1 MWRIDPPAQTNVTD
15 IYDTRASAWWDFND
29 PIFEPLHAM
38 VPARLAYLDRH
49 GIDVSGHRILDAG
62 VGGGYVA
69 EALAARGAD
78 VVGVDLA
85 PGALA
90 AADHR
95 LRASGRFQPGLA
107 SVTALPV
114 RDASVDVV
122 VSTDVLVHV
131 PEALGGAAAG
141 IAEAARVLRP
151 GGVFWFSTVNSTAL
165 ARFVLITLGEDVL
178 RIVHKGTHEPAT
190 FLSPARMQAL
200 CEEVGLEIVAR
211 EGVGPVGLRRG
222 HGGRPTL
229 RMGRLPTTAVMWQ
242 GHAIKRTASTAR
254 HSQARRGAS
263 ANAA

>member
-1 MWRIDPPAQTNVTD
+1 MWRLNPPAQTNITD
-15 IYDTRASAWWDFND
+15 IYDTRASSWWDFSD

-49 GIDVSGHRILDAG
+49 GLDVAGRRVLDAG

-69 EALAARGAD
+69 EALTARGAD

-85 PGALA
+85 GGALR
-90 AADHR
+90 AADGR
-95 LRASGRFQPGLA
+95 LRDTGRFQPALA
-107 SVTALPV
+107 SVTALPL
-114 RDASVDVV
+114 RDGSVDVV

-131 PEALGGAAAG
+131 PDAAGGAAAG

-151 GGVFWFSTVNSTAL
+151 GGLFWFSTINSTAL
-165 ARFVLITLGEDVL
+165 ARFVLITLGEDIL
-178 RIVHKGTHEPAT
+178 RVVHKGTHEPAT
-190 FLSPARMQAL
+190 FIAPERMRAL
-200 CEEVGLEIVAR
+200 CGAAGLDVVAS

-242 GHAIKRTASTAR
+242 GHAI
-254 HSQARRGAS
+254 RRA
-263 ANAA
+263 

>member
-1 MWRIDPPAQTNVTD
+1 MWRLDPPAQTNVTD
-15 IYDTRASAWWDFND
+15 IYGTRASSWWDFSD

-49 GIDVSGHRILDAG
+49 GLDVAGRRVLDAG

-69 EALAARGAD
+69 EALAGRGAD

-85 PGALA
+85 PGALR
-90 AADHR
+90 AADER
-95 LRASGRFQPGLA
+95 LRSCGRFQPALA
-107 SVTALPV
+107 SVTALPL

-131 PEALGGAAAG
+131 PDALGGAAAG

-151 GGVFWFSTVNSTAL
+151 GGVFWFSTINSTAL
-165 ARFVLITLGEDVL
+165 ARFVLITLGEDLL
-178 RIVHKGTHEPAT
+178 RFVHKGTHEPAT
-190 FLSPARMQAL
+190 FITPARMQAL
-200 CEEVGLEIVAR
+200 CAAVGLDVVAR

-242 GHAIKRTASTAR
+242 GHAIKRTA
-254 HSQARRGAS
+254 
-263 ANAA
+263 

>member
-1 MWRIDPPAQTNVTD
+1 MWRLDPPAQTNVTD
-15 IYDTRASAWWDFND
+15 IYDTRASSWWDFSD

-49 GIDVSGHRILDAG
+49 HLDVHGRRVVDAG

-69 EALAARGAD
+69 EALATRGAD

-85 PGALA
+85 AGALR
-90 AADHR
+90 AADTR
-95 LRASGRFQPGLA
+95 LRSGGRFQPALA
-107 SVTALPV
+107 SVTALPL

-131 PEALGGAAAG
+131 PASLGGAAAG

-151 GGVFWFSTVNSTAL
+151 GGLFWFSTINSTAL
-165 ARFVLITLGEDVL
+165 ARFVLITLGEDLL
-178 RIVHKGTHEPAT
+178 RVVHKGTHEPTT
-190 FLSPARMQAL
+190 FITPARMRRL
-200 CEEVGLEIVAR
+200 CDDVGLDIVAS

-242 GHAIKRTASTAR
+242 GHAIKRGR
-254 HSQARRGAS
+254 
-263 ANAA
+263 